1 MMRKIT
7 VSTFTCACLIST
19 AALAVDAKV
28 QSAITVISAAAS
40 DPAKLK
46 TYCEMSDVLD
56 AAGDKED
63 NAAKEAKG
71 KHMKKQGK
79 AMVKSGEAKGD
90 AAEEMEKSG
99 NKVEKAG
106 AKADEDSRKAKDK
119 AAKP

>member
-7 VSTFTCACLIST
+7 VSTFTCACLLST

-28 QSAITVISAAAS
+28 QSAITVISATAS

-63 NAAKEAKG
+63 NAAELKVDVYLTQLGPEFEAAWNVVDDLDEG
-71 KHMKKQGK
+71 SADGK
-79 AMVKSGEAKGD
+79 AADDALDQLDAKCP
-90 AAEEMEKSG
+90 
-99 NKVEKAG
+99 N
-106 AKADEDSRKAKDK
+106 
-119 AAKP
+119 

>member
-7 VSTFTCACLIST
+7 VSTFTCACLLST

-28 QSAITVISAAAS
+28 QSAITVISATAS

-63 NAAKEAKG
+63 SAAESKVDGYLTQLGPEFEAAWNVVDDLDEG
-71 KHMKKQGK
+71 SADGK
-79 AMVKSGEAKGD
+79 AADDALDQLDAKCP
-90 AAEEMEKSG
+90 
-99 NKVEKAG
+99 N
-106 AKADEDSRKAKDK
+106 
-119 AAKP
+119 